1 MDIENMSNRNNELAA
16 VRRELCKIIKTAPT
30 ISKMAGKLSEKIGLS
45 DSLIDDQ
52 YDMLE
57 DESDLLTACLVY
69 REASDQD
76 CNEAANELV
85 QLSKKYLDKYGDQA

>member
-1 MDIENMSNRNNELAA
+1 
-16 VRRELCKIIKTAPT
+16 
-30 ISKMAGKLSEKIGLS
+30 
-45 DSLIDDQ
+45 
-52 YDMLE
+52 MLE
-57 DESDLLTACLVY
+57 DESDLLTAFLVY